1 MERIWTHKLIGTK
14 NPKSELHK
22 YGQLHFTR
30 AHVCGGTCAR
40 TFVHARVHTHTQ
52 SIHSE
57 RRVGTPGAGEAEYLY
72 EKEIAAPNTI
82 LKSI

>member
-1 MERIWTHKLIGTK
+1 MANCISQEH
-14 NPKSELHK
+14 
-22 YGQLHFTR
+22 
-30 AHVCGGTCAR
+30 TC
-40 TFVHARVHTHTQ
+40 VEARVHTHTQ